1 MAIKPGESTTISME
15 FFMHGAMGGLHNF
28 SLHLPTN
35 DPADPDKIVTILS
48 DWE

>member
-1 MAIKPGESTTISME
+1 
-15 FFMHGAMGGLHNF
+15 MGGLHNF

-35 DPADPDKIVTILS
+35 DPAQPDTIITILS

>member
-35 DPADPDKIVTILS
+35 DPAEPDKIVTILS